1 MYKVIKGL
9 LFTAH
14 YVNNVLTCVRDNLT
28 GRFVKLSNYLQV
40 TKVLS
45 DHLILVKNELVQL
58 KDCLT
63 LHTDCKITSVI
74 LDDIRLCND
83 ILNTPEDYYVK
94 NVMGSKLL
102 RIIHR
107 NFSDDVLYINK

>member
-40 TKVLS
+40 TEVLGNHLTFNFILKV
-45 DHLILVKNELVQL
+45 
-58 KDCLT
+58 
-63 LHTDCKITSVI
+63 
-74 LDDIRLCND
+74 
-83 ILNTPEDYYVK
+83 
-94 NVMGSKLL
+94 
-102 RIIHR
+102 
-107 NFSDDVLYINK
+107 

>member
-40 TKVLS
+40 TEVLGN
-45 DHLILVKNELVQL
+45 HLTLVKNELAQH
-58 KDCLT
+58 KACLA
-63 LHTDCKITSVI
+63 LHTDSKITNSI
-74 LDDIRLCND
+74 LNDIRLCED
-83 ILNTPEDYYVK
+83 ILKTPSNYYVK
-94 NVMGSKLL
+94 NVMGSNLL
-102 RIIHR
+102 RVIHY
-107 NFSDDVLYINK
+107 NFSDDVLYVNK

>member
-40 TKVLS
+40 TEVLS
-45 DHLILVKNELVQL
+45 GHLILVKNELAQL
-58 KDCLT
+58 KACLA
-63 LHTDCKITSVI
+63 LHTDCKIINVI

-83 ILNTPEDYYVK
+83 ILNTPKNYYVK

-102 RIIHR
+102 RIIHI

>member
-45 DHLILVKNELVQL
+45 DHLILVKNELAQL
-58 KDCLT
+58 KACLA
-63 LHTDCKITSVI
+63 LHTDCKIINVI

-83 ILNTPEDYYVK
+83 ILNTPKNYYVK

>member
-14 YVNNVLTCVRDNLT
+14 YANNVLTCVRDNLT

-40 TKVLS
+40 TEVSS
-45 DHLILVKNELVQL
+45 DHLILVKNELAQL
-58 KDCLT
+58 KDCLA
-63 LHTDCKITSVI
+63 LHTDCKIINVI

-83 ILNTPEDYYVK
+83 ILNTPKNYYVK

-102 RIIHR
+102 RIIHC
-107 NFSDDVLYINK
+107 NFPDDVLYINK

>member
-1 MYKVIKGL
+1 MHKVIKGL

-14 YVNNVLTCVRDNLT
+14 YANNVLTCVRDNLT

-40 TKVLS
+40 TEVLS
-45 DHLILVKNELVQL
+45 DHLILVKNELAQL
-58 KDCLT
+58 KACLA
-63 LHTDCKITSVI
+63 LHTDCKIINVI

-83 ILNTPEDYYVK
+83 ILNTPKNYYVK

-102 RIIHR
+102 RITHH